1 MSAKAVVAVA
11 VWQSHDYKALLVLV
25 HWVKPP
31 ALTVLDSWVTEG
43 PTQVFFAP
51 VVVLGVV
58 VLVVVVVV
66 VVLVVVVGFFLIAI
80 VTVFFAPSSLLLL
93 SSSANTPIT
102 PLFDSPVDS
111 ILSV

>member
-1 MSAKAVVAVA
+1 LSAKAVVAVA
-11 VWQSHDYKALLVLV
+11 VWQSHDYKALSVLV

-58 VLVVVVVV
+58 DLVVVVVV
-66 VVLVVVVGFFLIAI
+66 VVVVVGFFLIAI

>member
-11 VWQSHDYKALLVLV
+11 VWQSHDYKALSVFV
-25 HWVKPP
+25 HCVKPP

-58 VLVVVVVV
+58 DLVV

-80 VTVFFAPSSLLLL
+80 VTVFFAPYSALLL

>member
-11 VWQSHDYKALLVLV
+11 VWQSHDYKALSVLV

-58 VLVVVVVV
+58 DFVV

-80 VTVFFAPSSLLLL
+80 VTVFFAPYSALLL

>member
-1 MSAKAVVAVA
+1 LSAKAVVAVA
-11 VWQSHDYKALLVLV
+11 VWQSHDYKALSVLV

-58 VLVVVVVV
+58 DFVV

-80 VTVFFAPSSLLLL
+80 VTVFFAPYSALLL